1 MILLLFTDD
10 MAILAD
16 SPEELQNQLDTVITY
31 CEKWGINVNVDKTQ
45 IVVFRERGGLLPGEK
60 WTYNGNNT
68 EVVNQFNYLSYVF
81 NYTGSFNLN
90 QEHLG
95 SKAVKALIMLL
106 IHFKK
111 LPLKPQTLCQ
121 LFDAFVVGSIL
132 GYFSEIWGY
141 AKSKEIERIHLKF
154 CKRR

>member
-1 MILLLFTDD
+1 
-10 MAILAD
+10 
-16 SPEELQNQLDTVITY
+16 
-31 CEKWGINVNVDKTQ
+31 
-45 IVVFRERGGLLPGEK
+45 
-60 WTYNGNNT
+60 
-68 EVVNQFNYLSYVF
+68 
-81 NYTGSFNLN
+81 
-90 QEHLG
+90 
-95 SKAVKALIMLL
+95 MLL